1 MSQADIQRFVSD
13 LKANQGLLDE
23 VKSGAVGLASL
34 VELAQARGY
43 DFTADEARAYI
54 RGQASQELSDEQLDA
69 VAGGKG
75 HQHHSSAT
83 QSAVQ
88 SAVVASINATAA
100 ATASAIQSAVT
111 NLSAETDVEV
121 EVTAVAVAVVAIV
134 G

>member
-13 LKANQGLLDE
+13 LKDNQVLLDE

-43 DFTADEARAYI
+43 DISVDEAKAYI

-75 HQHHSSAT
+75 HHRDPHKTQVATSVSAHAIQTVT
-83 QSAVQ
+83 QVSTEAVNSQTSAF
-88 SAVVASINATAA
+88 VVA
-100 ATASAIQSAVT
+100 
-111 NLSAETDVEV
+111 E
-121 EVTAVAVAVVAIV
+121 AVAVVV
-134 G
+134 LT